1 MLGYETAE
9 YHTIHSV
16 CSKEGLDTEYV
27 LYKVNAEGKKK
38 RWRLIQ
44 AILAVLR

>member
-27 LYKVNAEGKKK
+27 LYKVNAEGKKQ
-38 RWRLIQ
+38 RWRLIH